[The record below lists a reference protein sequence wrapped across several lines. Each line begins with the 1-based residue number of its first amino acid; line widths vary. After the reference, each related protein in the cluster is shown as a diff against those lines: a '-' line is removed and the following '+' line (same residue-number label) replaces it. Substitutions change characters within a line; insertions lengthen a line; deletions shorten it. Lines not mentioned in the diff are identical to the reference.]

1 MFSASLTNRDNP
13 MTIKRTPLQ
22 VTRNLRFGFS
32 LAFLAL
38 IVFVVVFSWISWQSE
53 KQDEADQLSLLAE
66 LGGKSINSYFA
77 HFESNLGV
85 LSREIMDTD
94 GTLDLERVRLLLT
107 RFRESNP
114 EIANVNITD
123 LNGQILISAVGTPET
138 VLPNISGQSDFILAR
153 EAMSKGQAFLISR
166 PTFGRIVRK
175 WVIPI
180 RYGLRDRAGK
190 LRHILNAP
198 LALSTQQSFWHS
210 LFLPEKAQMGLLRDD
225 SYLLSLYPN
234 TRAASAGETYGKSQ
248 TGALAILLR
257 QQHFPQR
264 GSVEA
269 YNAVA
274 HANYN
279 FAYYRLPNQP
289 ITYFVSTPVSDL
301 RAKWW
306 KHNQPFY
313 WLTIILSMGGFAIYS
328 WMVKRNTRWE
338 AEWKQQEEK
347 FRSIYES
354 SHDAIILLTEQG
366 FIDCNQRTLEM
377 FGMTTKAEF
386 LTCPPSNLSLPLQPD
401 GQNAASAANAH
412 ITVALEHGS
421 NHFEWVC
428 CRKNG
433 AEFPAEI
440 MLSAFDFAGRR
451 VLQATVH
458 DITQRKKT
466 EAALHTTLAH
476 LQATYDKLDVEKELN
491 QKIIETSPVGIAIYD
506 EQGDCIVANP
516 ALAHHIGAAVSQVVG
531 QNYHRL
537 ESWKQSGLY
546 ELALKALTKTDPSS
560 TVVWHNSSF
569 GKKVRLST
577 VLCSLQRGGQRHLML
592 LTTDITESIHA
603 QKALEESEERFRR
616 VVSEAPIPIIIH
628 AEDGEVLEVNKVWTE
643 TTGYSHSDIP
653 TTKIWTEKA
662 YGIESQRVQ
671 QKISPV
677 YTLKQRSDQGEATIT
692 CKNGSTRIWNISAAP
707 VGKLPDGRRY
717 AISTAE
723 DITDR
728 KAAQEQVEFL
738 AYHDVLTGLPN
749 RLLSKDHFELAVSF
763 AARENTK
770 VAVVF
775 LDLDNFKVINDSLGH
790 GIGDALLKVVATR
803 LKACLRDT
811 DTLSRQGGD
820 EFLIVLSAMPD
831 LEAVGH
837 AVEKILAQMID
848 TFYIEGNELSNSLS
862 IGIAV
867 YPDDGK
873 DYDTLLKKADMAM
886 YQSKEA
892 GRNTYRFYTEKMN
905 VDANEHLQI
914 RNNLRKGLE
923 REEFVLHYQPQIDLS
938 RNAVIGAEA
947 LIRWNHPEFGMISPA
962 RFIPIAEESGL
973 IVQMGDWVL
982 LEACRQA
989 VAWRQAGLPELVI
1002 AVNLSAVQFK
1012 RGDLE
1017 KSVIQ
1022 ALTQS
1027 GLDPALLELELTESI
1042 LIQDAEKVLG
1052 TVQRLKTLGVKLSI
1066 DDFGTGYS
1074 SLSYLKRFA
1083 VDKLKIDQSF
1093 VRDMAD
1099 DPNDAVIVRTIIQM
1113 AKSLNLKT
1121 IAEGVETERQLALL
1135 KLQHCDEAQGYHFAQ
1150 PMPAEEFSRYLCGV
1164 QSRFKV
1170 AT

>member
-1 MFSASLTNRDNP
+1 LKDEISGKFKVLLLIKPTGRINP
-13 MTIKRTPLQ
+13 MSTKRTPLQ
-22 VTRNLRFGFS
+22 VTGNLRFGFN
-32 LAFLAL
+32 LAFLSL
-38 IVFVVVFSWISWQSE
+38 IIFVLVFSWTSWQSD
-53 KQDEADQLSLLAE
+53 KQEEADQLSLLAE
-66 LGGKSINSYFA
+66 LGGKSTNSYFA

-85 LSREIMDTD
+85 LSQQILDAD
-94 GTLDLERVRLLLT
+94 GTLNLEHVRLLLT
-107 RFRESNP
+107 RFRESNS
-114 EIANVNITD
+114 EIANVNIAD
-123 LNGQILISAVGTPET
+123 LSGQVLVSAVGTSET
-138 VLPNISGQSDFILAR
+138 ALPNIGAQSDFILAR
-153 EAMSKGQAFLISR
+153 KVMLKGQTFLISR
-166 PTFGRIVRK
+166 PIFGAIVKK

-180 RYGLRDRAGK
+180 RYGVRDKTGK
-190 LRHILNAP
+190 LRYILNAP
-198 LALSTQQSFWHS
+198 LPLSTQQSFWRS
-210 LFLPEKAQMGLLRDD
+210 LYLPQNTQMGLLGDD
-225 SYLLSLYPN
+225 GYLLSIYPPPQQAN
-234 TRAASAGETYGKSQ
+234 IDKIYGKIR

-257 QQHFPQR
+257 QQHFPKR
-264 GSVEA
+264 GVAEG
-269 YNAVA
+269 YNSVA

-279 FAYYRLPNQP
+279 FAYYRLPNHP
-289 ITYFVSTPVSDL
+289 ITFLVATPVSNL

-313 WLTIILSMGGFAIYS
+313 WLTIIFSMGGFAIYY
-328 WMVKRNTRWE
+328 WMVRRNTRWE

-347 FRSIYES
+347 FRSVYES
-354 SHDAIILLTEQG
+354 SHDAIILLSEQG
-366 FIDCNQRTLEM
+366 FIDCNQRTLEV

-386 LTCPPSNLSLPLQPD
+386 LACSLSDLSLPLQPD
-401 GQNAASAANAH
+401 EQNAASAANAQ
-412 ITVALEHGS
+412 IMAAFKEGS
-421 NHFEWVC
+421 NRFEWVC
-428 CRKNG
+428 RRKNG
-433 AEFPAEI
+433 EDFPAEI
-440 MLSAFDFAGRR
+440 VLSAFDFAGKR

-458 DITQRKKT
+458 DIT
-466 EAALHTTLAH
+466 
-476 LQATYDKLDVEKELN
+476 
-491 QKIIETSPVGIAIYD
+491 
-506 EQGDCIVANP
+506 
-516 ALAHHIGAAVSQVVG
+516 
-531 QNYHRL
+531 
-537 ESWKQSGLY
+537 
-546 ELALKALTKTDPSS
+546 
-560 TVVWHNSSF
+560 
-569 GKKVRLST
+569 
-577 VLCSLQRGGQRHLML
+577 
-592 LTTDITESIHA
+592 
-603 QKALEESEERFRR
+603 
-616 VVSEAPIPIIIH
+616 
-628 AEDGEVLEVNKVWTE
+628 
-643 TTGYSHSDIP
+643 
-653 TTKIWTEKA
+653 
-662 YGIESQRVQ
+662 
-671 QKISPV
+671 
-677 YTLKQRSDQGEATIT
+677 
-692 CKNGSTRIWNISAAP
+692 
-707 VGKLPDGRRY
+707 
-717 AISTAE
+717 
-723 DITDR
+723 DR
-728 KAAQEQVEFL
+728 KAAQDQVEFL

-749 RLLSKDHFELAVSF
+749 RLLAKDHFELAVSF

-775 LDLDNFKVINDSLGH
+775 LDLDNFKIINDSLGH

-803 LKACLRDT
+803 LKKCLRDT

-831 LEAVGH
+831 LDAVGH
-837 AVEKILAQMID
+837 AVEKILAQMLD

-892 GRNTYRFYTEKMN
+892 GRNTYRFYTAQMN
-905 VDANEHLQI
+905 VDANEYLQI

-947 LIRWNHPEFGMISPA
+947 LIRWNHPEFGMISPG

-1052 TVQRLKTLGVKLSI
+1052 TVQRLKALGVKLSI

-1135 KLQHCDEAQGYHFAQ
+1135 RLQHCDEAQGYHFAQ

-1164 QSRFKV
+1164 QSRFKA